1 MREKVH
7 HFIHSE
13 FFRYCVVGGTT
24 TLLDLVVYFVLCEL
38 LHWDPTL
45 SNVLSIGV
53 SIVYSFFTN
62 KIFVFRTSWNDNRAV
77 FGELW
82 KFVSSR
88 LGTMALEIGLV
99 FVFANLMGY
108 DGFVSKLATQ
118 FIIFIANYVLS
129 KFWAFRKQ

>member
-38 LHWDPTL
+38 LHRDPTL

-53 SIVYSFFTN
+53 SIIYSFFMN
-62 KIFVFRTSWNDNRAV
+62 KIFVFRTPWNEHRAV
-77 FGELW
+77 FDELW

-118 FIIFIANYVLS
+118 VIIFIANYVLS